1 MYFEP
6 FIIYRRILYIMADID
21 KNININVN
29 ETIKGNNDND
39 DNLETVMKR
48 YFIPPNTIQF
58 MRWGQALMIF
68 VLFGLMLIGIMFAYV
83 YANFTDYQNRI
94 SVITNAYLFG
104 ENPQAKFEQY
114 MKNSQGEIIS
124 SVMND
129 IQSSAMNLETVNAR
143 LDSNASH
150 LTNKVQTEVPKK
162 YAESNSLG
170 VSIQKNI
177 AKLRDTISK
186 LGGSFVLGNYI
197 KDGAINTVKT

>member
-1 MYFEP
+1 MSDLNE
-6 FIIYRRILYIMADID
+6 
-21 KNININVN
+21 NIKTDETLKDANNN
-29 ETIKGNNDND
+29 EE
-39 DNLETVMKR
+39 NLETILKR
-48 YFIPPNTIQF
+48 YFIPPKTIQF
-58 MRWGQALMIF
+58 MRWGQAIMIF
-68 VLFGLMLIGIMFAYV
+68 VLFGLMFIGILFAYV

-104 ENPQAKFEQY
+104 ENPQGKFEQY
-114 MKNSQGEIIS
+114 MKNSQGELIS

-129 IQSSAMNLETVNAR
+129 IESSAMNLETVNAR
-143 LDSNASH
+143 LDSNASR
-150 LTNKVQTEVPKK
+150 LSNKVQTEVPKK
-162 YAESNSLG
+162 YIESNSLG